1 MVQKSSKRARGRPRT
16 YEPERALAQVTD
28 AFWLAG
34 FSATSLDDLSAA
46 TGMNRPSLYAAF
58 GDKRA
63 LYLKTLELYVER
75 GRRGIEEAL
84 AGDGSAADAL
94 RRVYERAL
102 SLYLPQAGRAR
113 GCLLIG
119 TAATEAMSDG
129 DVKHVLA
136 EGLRQFDRAFEA
148 RFTRAQSAGELDARA
163 DPASLAKIASAILHT
178 LAIRSRAGD
187 SRASLEAIA
196 ENAVVLIFGN
206 GSFVLIFGSGSSAR
220 EASKPRK

>member
-1 MVQKSSKRARGRPRT
+1 MVQKSTKRPRGRPKA
-16 YEPERALAQVTD
+16 YEPEHALAQVTD

-75 GRRGIEEAL
+75 GRRGIEAAL
-84 AGDGSAADAL
+84 AGEGSAADAL

-102 SLYLPQAGRAR
+102 SLYLPHEARAR
-113 GCLLIG
+113 GCFLIG
-119 TAATEAMSDG
+119 TAATEASSDG
-129 DVKHVLA
+129 DVKRVLA
-136 EGLRQFDRAFEA
+136 EGLREFDRAFEA
-148 RFTRAQSAGELDARA
+148 RLSRARSEGELDARA
-163 DPASLAKIASAILHT
+163 DPASLAKIASAVLHT

-196 ENAVVLIFGN
+196 ENAVVLIFG
-206 GSFVLIFGSGSSAR
+206 SGAKRSRAPKRRHSQG
-220 EASKPRK
+220 